1 MSVDNIVRFVEECS
15 NRPDFYLGFPHIFYY
30 DYGLFLQFSKSRDDL
45 CLVEYIGKNYHLDFV
60 VKSYLYCSENKE
72 DIESAIKALYKTLM
86 VDVDRKNFWHYEKR
100 DSHE

>member
-1 MSVDNIVRFVEECS
+1 M
-15 NRPDFYLGFPHIFYY
+15 
-30 DYGLFLQFSKSRDDL
+30 QFRKVCDGL
-45 CLVEYIGKNYHLDFV
+45 CLAEYIGKNYHLDFV

-72 DIESAIKALYKTLM
+72 DIESSIKVLYNTFM

>member
-15 NRPDFYLGFPHIFYY
+15 NRPDFYLG
-30 DYGLFLQFSKSRDDL
+30 LFLQFSKVRDDL
-45 CLVEYIGKNYHLDFV
+45 CLVQYIGKNYHLDFV

>member
-30 DYGLFLQFSKSRDDL
+30 DYGLFLQFSKVRD
-45 CLVEYIGKNYHLDFV
+45 G
-60 VKSYLYCSENKE
+60 LYCSENKE

-100 DSHE
+100 DLHE